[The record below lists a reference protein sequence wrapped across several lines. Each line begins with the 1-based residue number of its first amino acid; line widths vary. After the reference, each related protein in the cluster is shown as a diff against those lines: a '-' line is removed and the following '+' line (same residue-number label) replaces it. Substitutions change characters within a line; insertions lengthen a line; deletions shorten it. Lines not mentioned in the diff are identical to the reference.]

1 MGGKIV
7 LFALIFSI
15 VLVYRY
21 YVFMFSST
29 NPLSDVSLAKQRM
42 AERNTTFKKSKQR
55 NVMDIQQTQKVIIYC
70 EQ

>member
-1 MGGKIV
+1 M
-7 LFALIFSI
+7 LL
-15 VLVYRY
+15 
-21 YVFMFSST
+21 FSST